1 MLMLIWDD
9 LMAIE
14 VSIEDGIAIIQ
25 MTGKTASNS
34 FSRESLKAIVDAV
47 DSVLAD
53 ESLRAAVLTGEG
65 RFFSAG
71 ADIHGFMEYL
81 QDGSITSFIHDLTG
95 MLHPLILRMRRS
107 AKIFVAALNG
117 AAAGGGLGLALACDA
132 RVAGPGA
139 KLAASYARIGLSPD
153 GGTTWLLPRLVGV
166 QAARRFFL
174 ENQVWDSEQ
183 AFEFGAI
190 DELVSEEELVP
201 KAEEIARNWSRWGR
215 HTREASK
222 HLLDV
227 QFSNDLEEHLHHE
240 RLLIEAAGT
249 TSDFAEG
256 VDAFLSKRDPEFS

>member
-1 MLMLIWDD
+1 
-9 LMAIE
+9 MAIE
-14 VSIEDGIAIIQ
+14 VSSIDGVAVIQ
-25 MTGKTASNS
+25 MTGETASNS
-34 FSRESLKAIVDAV
+34 FSRDSLKAIVEAV
-47 DSVLAD
+47 DSVLTD
-53 ESLRAAVLTGEG
+53 DSLRAAVLTGEG

-71 ADIHGFMEYL
+71 ADIGGFRQYL
-81 QDGSITSFIHDLTG
+81 NDGTITSFIHDLTG

-107 AKIFVAALNG
+107 PKIFVAALNG

-132 RVAGPGA
+132 RIAGPGA
-139 KLAASYARIGLSPD
+139 RLAASYARIGLSPD

-174 ENQVWDSEQ
+174 ENQIWNSEQ
-183 AFEFGAI
+183 ALEFGAV
-190 DELVSEEELVP
+190 DELVSEEELIS

-249 TSDFAEG
+249 TPDFAEG
-256 VDAFLSKRDPEFS
+256 VDAFLSKRDPDFS